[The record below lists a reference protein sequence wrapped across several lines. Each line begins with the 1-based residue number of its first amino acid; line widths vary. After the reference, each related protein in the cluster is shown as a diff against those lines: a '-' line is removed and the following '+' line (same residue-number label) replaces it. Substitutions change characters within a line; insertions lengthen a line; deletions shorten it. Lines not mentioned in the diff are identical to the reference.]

1 MHFRPLSVKRS
12 ALNVERSDVERELRA
27 RFSKS
32 HRAHVVRSF
41 ARHATLACAL
51 LIGHWSLITPTI
63 AAPAISA
70 MAPLPI
76 EEITIARLQ
85 AAYRARTTTVTAV
98 TQAHLD
104 RIAAYDQRG
113 PILNSIINVHPA
125 ALAAAAELDRALA
138 SAPLGSLPAG
148 AGPLWGVPVIVKDN
162 LDATG
167 VPMTNGF
174 QGWKNYIPPSDSP
187 VVARIKS
194 AGGIILA
201 KASLSEFARGGGD
214 NINSVLPGF
223 ARNPYNTAHATGGSS
238 GGTGASLAASF
249 GVVGIGT
256 DTGGSVRMPAAHN
269 ALAGLRPTVGL
280 VSRTGVVPL
289 DAHRD
294 TAGPM
299 ARTVTDMAIL
309 LDAIAWPDPSDI
321 ATTTPP
327 HRVPAPKP
335 FPSGFAAALDKN
347 SLKGARLGVLRQIFK
362 PGVTDPRIL
371 ANFEKTLTELRAAGA
386 EIVDP
391 FTVPELDT
399 IPRPPQTV
407 SSFQS
412 DMAKWY
418 AAHLGV
424 PYGTVKE
431 LADSK
436 LLHPLHQLATE
447 NAVTALPADK
457 DPATLTGRQNEQL
470 YREAFTRAMDAAK
483 IDAIIFPSWTQL
495 PARNGDRNTQ
505 ITDDP
510 KPAPNAGP
518 TALGSS
524 LTFVGSM
531 LQWPAL
537 SVPSGYAGEGLP
549 LGLQIVGRS
558 WSDKTIVSYA
568 YAYEQ
573 ATLYRRPPATVPPLN
588 PTL

>member
-1 MHFRPLSVKRS
+1 MPFSRRTS
-12 ALNVERSDVERELRA
+12 LRTA
-27 RFSKS
+27 F
-32 HRAHVVRSF
+32 
-41 ARHATLACAL
+41 ACAL
-51 LIGHWSLITPTI
+51 VIGHCSLSSSSAI
-63 AAPAISA
+63 AAPATAA

-76 EEITIARLQ
+76 EEISIARLQ
-85 AAYRARTTTVTAV
+85 AAYRARTTTVTAAL
-98 TQAHLD
+98 QSHLD
-104 RIAAYDQRG
+104 RIDAYDQRG
-113 PILNSIINVHPA
+113 PIINSIINVHPA

-138 SAPLGSLPAG
+138 AAPLGSLPPG

-162 LDATG
+162 LDAIG

-174 QGWKNYIPPSDSP
+174 QGWKHYIPPSDSP
-187 VVARIKS
+187 VVAHIKA
-194 AGGIILA
+194 AGGIIIA

-223 ARNPYNTAHATGGSS
+223 ARNPYNTAFATGGSS

-309 LDAIAWPDPSDI
+309 LDAIAWPDPADI

-327 HRVPAPKP
+327 HRVSAPKP
-335 FPSGFAAALDKN
+335 FPAGFAAALDKN
-347 SLKGARLGVLRQIFK
+347 SLKGVRLGVLRQAFK
-362 PGVTDPRIL
+362 PAVTDKRVI
-371 ANFEKTLTELRAAGA
+371 ANFEKTITELKAAGA
-386 EIVDP
+386 EIIDP

-399 IPRPPQTV
+399 IPRPPQTA

-418 AAHLGV
+418 AAHPGV

-431 LADSK
+431 LADSR
-436 LLHPLHQLATE
+436 LLHPLHQRSTE
-447 NAVTALPADK
+447 DAVTALPADK
-457 DPATLTGRQNEQL
+457 DPATITGRKNEQL
-470 YREAFTRAMDAAK
+470 LREAFTREMDAAK
-483 IDAIIFPSWTQL
+483 IDALVFPTWAQL

-505 ITDDP
+505 VIDDP
-510 KPAPNAGP
+510 TPAPNFGP
-518 TALGSS
+518 APLTSS

-537 SVPSGYAGEGLP
+537 SVPNGYAGEGLP
-549 LGLQIVGRS
+549 LGLQIVGRA
-558 WSDKTIVSYA
+558 WDDKKIVNYA

-573 ATLYRRPPATVPPLN
+573 ATSYRRPPGSVPPLG
-588 PTL
+588 PKL